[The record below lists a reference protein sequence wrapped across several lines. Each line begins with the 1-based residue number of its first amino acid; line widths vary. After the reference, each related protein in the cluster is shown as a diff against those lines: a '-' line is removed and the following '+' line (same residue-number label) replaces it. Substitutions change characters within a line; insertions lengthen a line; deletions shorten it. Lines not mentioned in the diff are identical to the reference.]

1 MEQRLSYFPTK
12 ASKVKVRMLKQVT
25 KNKIPMKALLSVT
38 LFFFFFSAT
47 TICEEP
53 FVPNV
58 YHKDCLSSEHCL
70 SSQIDNS
77 KHNTSTKS
85 PLPISHCHIGSSCAH
100 NSTKS
105 ESLKPLIQ
113 TDTPTLI
120 ISFNYSILESNLIKS
135 IFNPP
140 RTLI

>member
-1 MEQRLSYFPTK
+1 MKQRLSYFQLEHPK
-12 ASKVKVRMLKQVT
+12 NKVRMMKLGT
-25 KNKIPMKALLSVT
+25 KNRIPMKSLLFIIM
-38 LFFFFFSAT
+38 FFFLFSAT

-53 FVPNV
+53 FVSNV

-70 SSQIDNS
+70 SSQFDNS
-77 KHNTSTKS
+77 KQNSSKKL
-85 PLPISHCHIGSSCAH
+85 PLPVSHCHIGSSCTH

-113 TDTPTLI
+113 TDIPTLS
-120 ISFNYSILESNLIKS
+120 ISYNYYILVSNLIKS

-140 RTLI
+140 RPLI

>member
-1 MEQRLSYFPTK
+1 VKQRLYCLKLKYPK
-12 ASKVKVRMLKQVT
+12 IVKERSRT
-25 KNKIPMKALLSVT
+25 RNKILMKLLLSVT
-38 LFFFFFSAT
+38 LFFFLFSAT

-53 FVPNV
+53 FVSNV
-58 YHKDCLSSEHCL
+58 YLKDCLSSEHRL
-70 SSQIDNS
+70 SSQFDNS
-77 KHNTSTKS
+77 NNNTSTKF
-85 PLPISHCHIGSSCAH
+85 PLPVSHCNIGSSCAH
-100 NSTKS
+100 NSNKS

-120 ISFNYSILESNLIKS
+120 ISFNYSIPESNLSKS

>member
-1 MEQRLSYFPTK
+1 MKHRLYCLKLKYPK
-12 ASKVKVRMLKQVT
+12 IVKERSRT
-25 KNKIPMKALLSVT
+25 RNKILMKSLLSIIM
-38 LFFFFFSAT
+38 FFFLFSAT

-53 FVPNV
+53 FVSNIN
-58 YHKDCLSSEHCL
+58 HQDCLSYEHCL

-77 KHNTSTKS
+77 KHNTSTKF
-85 PLPISHCHIGSSCAH
+85 PLPVSHCHIGSSCAH

-113 TDTPTLI
+113 TDIPTLTI
-120 ISFNYSILESNLIKS
+120 VYNYSILESNLIKS

-140 RTLI
+140 RPLI